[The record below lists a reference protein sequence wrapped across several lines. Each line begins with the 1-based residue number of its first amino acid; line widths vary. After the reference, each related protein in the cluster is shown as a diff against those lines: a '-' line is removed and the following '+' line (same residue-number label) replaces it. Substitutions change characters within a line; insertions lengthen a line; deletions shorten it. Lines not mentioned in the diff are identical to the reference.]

1 MSVTCDVIA
10 FFSIYGPLAAMRKLD
25 YDGWSIKFTF
35 SLIVTFYLTFFNIY
49 NLLSFY
55 LLSTALSKGTI
66 FAKKVLIFW
75 KKDASISKIKDV
87 LVVNVYFLRLQCVC
101 TYVPNFKFLAWFW
114 QLLKGVILS
123 PLQKKKNKLGLSY
136 NFLFKLF
143 LTI

>member
-25 YDGWSIKFTF
+25 SDGWSIKFTF

-123 PLQKKKNKLGLSY
+123 PLQKNKKTN
-136 NFLFKLF
+136 
-143 LTI
+143 